1 MARTQTI
8 RTEQEPEPEPEA
20 ETDNMRVPCIMF
32 LSLLL
37 GNCLDLGNAL
47 FFNALKGLKGSAGSG
62 YRGYNYGY
70 GGYSANYGS
79 NYNGGYGGYGDG
91 YAGYDGYGYG
101 YGYGYPQQP
110 NRTRNRQRT
119 GRTYSEIANVLR
131 PDPYLGLGAGRY
143 LPRAPYSHL
152 WG

>member
-1 MARTQTI
+1 MARTQTN
-8 RTEQEPEPEPEA
+8 RTQQEPEP
-20 ETDNMRVPCIMF
+20 ETDNMRVPSILF

-47 FFNALKGLKGSAGSG
+47 FFKALKGLKGSAGSG
-62 YRGYNYGY
+62 YRSYNYGY
-70 GGYSANYGS
+70 GGYSANYGH
-79 NYNGGYGGYGDG
+79 NYNGGYGGYG
-91 YAGYDGYGYG
+91 GYDGYG

-110 NRTRNRQRT
+110 YRTRNRQRT
-119 GRTYSEIANVLR
+119 GRTYSDIANVLR